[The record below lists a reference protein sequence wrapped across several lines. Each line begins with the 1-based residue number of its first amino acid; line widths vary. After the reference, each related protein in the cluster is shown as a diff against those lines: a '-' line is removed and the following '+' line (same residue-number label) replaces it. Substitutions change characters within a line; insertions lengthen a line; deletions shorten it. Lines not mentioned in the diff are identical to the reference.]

1 MKVPLG
7 ITEWLEAA
15 VQLIP
20 KHSADGAMRMRTIFT
35 AVLLCAAVP
44 ASGQTPS
51 PAAPASDAQ
60 AQLRFQPVT
69 RPVDPVGI
77 IYAAPVPGGCVLV
90 FGADR
95 LPNGANTSQGGVF
108 VPGQG
113 CPRAVAQN
121 R

>member
-1 MKVPLG
+1 
-7 ITEWLEAA
+7 
-15 VQLIP
+15 
-20 KHSADGAMRMRTIFT
+20 MRTIFT
-35 AVLLCAAVP
+35 ALLLCAAVP
-44 ASGQTPS
+44 ALGQTPS
-51 PAAPASDAQ
+51 PAAPAGDAQ

-69 RPVDPVGI
+69 RPVDPVGV
-77 IYAAPVPGGCVLV
+77 IYASPVPGGCVLV